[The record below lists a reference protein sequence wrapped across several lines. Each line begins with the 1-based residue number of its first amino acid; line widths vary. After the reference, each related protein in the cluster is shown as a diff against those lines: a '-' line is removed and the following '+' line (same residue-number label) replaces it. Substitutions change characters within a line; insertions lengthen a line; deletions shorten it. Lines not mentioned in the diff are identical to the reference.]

1 MSFFFNLDLGVV
13 GVLAYILAFL
23 LALTVIVFIHEYGH
37 FQVARW
43 CGVRVETFSVG
54 FGREIVGWTDRYGT
68 RWKVG
73 WIPLGGFVK
82 FEGDA
87 NAASMPE
94 VTGNARAASPGDF
107 HQKKLWQRAAV
118 VAAGPIAN
126 FLLAIFI
133 FAVSALMI
141 GVPLNEPRIDGIV
154 KGGVAEKAGLLPG
167 DYVRSI
173 DGRKIDTFFELAE
186 TVRFRPGETLEFGI
200 ERQGQ
205 PLTLDIV
212 VGSREETD
220 PWAGKMVVG
229 FLGVEHSNE
238 NDMRIE
244 RQSFLASLEYGV
256 DRTWMIIHLTLRY
269 IKKLFTGQE
278 STAQLGGVMS
288 MAKAAGDAAAQGL
301 LPFVW
306 VVGFLSV
313 SIGLINLFPIPML
326 DGGHLVFYAIEAV
339 RRRPLDATAQEW
351 CYRIGF
357 SLVIALMLIGN
368 GNDVWR
374 FFKPILGL

>member
-1 MSFFFNLDLGVV
+1 MSFFFNLDLGLV
-13 GVLAYILAFL
+13 GILAYTLAFL
-23 LALTVIVFIHEYGH
+23 CALTVIVFVHEYGH

-43 CGVRVETFSVG
+43 CGVKVETFSVG
-54 FGREIVGWTDRYGT
+54 FGREIFGWTDRYGT
-68 RWKVG
+68 RWKIG

-87 NAASMPE
+87 NAVSMPE
-94 VTGNARAASPGDF
+94 ENAAGSTSPGDF
-107 HQKKLWQRAAV
+107 HQKKVWQRAAV
-118 VAAGPIAN
+118 VAAGPMAN
-126 FLLAIFI
+126 FLLAIVI
-133 FAVSALMI
+133 FALSAMAI
-141 GVPLNEPRIDGIV
+141 GVPINEPRIDGV
-154 KGGVAEKAGLLPG
+154 LKGGVAEQAGILPG
-167 DYVRSI
+167 DYVRTINGNAVES
-173 DGRKIDTFFELAE
+173 FFELAE
-186 TVRFRPGETLEFGI
+186 TVRFRRGENLVLGI

-205 PLTLDIV
+205 PLTINIT
-212 VGSREETD
+212 VGTREETD
-220 PWAGKMVVG
+220 PWAGKMEVG
-229 FLGVEHSNE
+229 FLGVEHRNE

-244 RQSFLASLEYGV
+244 RRSLLSSLGYGL
-256 DRTWMIIHLTLRY
+256 DRTWMIIDLTLRY
-269 IKKLFTGQE
+269 VKKLFLGQE

-288 MAKAAGDAAAQGL
+288 MAKAAGDAASQGL

-339 RRRPLDATAQEW
+339 RRRPLDANAQEW

-357 SLVIALMLIGN
+357 SLVLALMLLGN

-374 FFKPILGL
+374 YFKPF

>member
-1 MSFFFNLDLGVV
+1 MSFFFNLDLGLV
-13 GVLAYILAFL
+13 GILAYTLAFL
-23 LALTVIVFIHEYGH
+23 LVLTVIVFIHEYGH

-43 CGVRVETFSVG
+43 CGVNVETFSVG
-54 FGREIVGWTDRYGT
+54 FGREILGWTDRHGT
-68 RWKVG
+68 RWKIG

-87 NAASMPE
+87 NAASMPGE
-94 VTGNARAASPGDF
+94 GDGAKPASPGDF
-107 HQKKLWQRAAV
+107 HRKKLWQRAAV

-126 FLLAIFI
+126 FLLAIAI
-133 FAVSALMI
+133 FAASAFTI
-141 GVPLNEPRIDGIV
+141 GVPFNEPRIDGV
-154 KGGVAEKAGLLPG
+154 VQGGVAEKAGLLPG
-167 DYVRSI
+167 DYIRSI
-173 DGRKIDTFFELAE
+173 DGNPIETFFELAE
-186 TVRFRPGETLEFGI
+186 TVRFRPGE
-200 ERQGQ
+200 
-205 PLTLDIV
+205 DIV
-212 VGSREETD
+212 LGVERNGQLREIPVTIGAREETD
-220 PWAGKMVVG
+220 PWAGKMRVG

-244 RQSFLASLEYGV
+244 RQSLLSSLAYGV
-256 DRTWMIIHLTLRY
+256 DRSWMIIDLTLRY
-269 IKKLFTGQE
+269 VKKMFMGQE
-278 STAQLGGVMS
+278 SPAQLGGVMS

-339 RRRPLDATAQEW
+339 RRRPLDANAQEW

-357 SLVIALMLIGN
+357 SLVLALMLIGN

>member
-1 MSFFFNLDLGVV
+1 MSFFFNLDLGLV
-13 GVLAYILAFL
+13 GILSYAIAFL

-54 FGREIVGWTDRYGT
+54 FGREILGWTDRHGT
-68 RWKVG
+68 RWKIG

-87 NAASMPE
+87 NAASMPD
-94 VTGNARAASPGDF
+94 GNDDARPASEGDF
-107 HQKKLWQRAAV
+107 HRKKIWQRAAV

-126 FLLAIFI
+126 FLLAIAI
-133 FAVSALMI
+133 FALSAMFI

-154 KGGVAEKAGLLPG
+154 QGGVAEKAGLLPG
-167 DYVRSI
+167 DYVRTI
-173 DGRKIDTFFELAE
+173 DGREIDTFFDLAE
-186 TVRFRPGETLEFGI
+186 TVRFRPGETLVLGI
-200 ERQGQ
+200 ERNGQ
-205 PLTLDIV
+205 PLTIELV
-212 VGSREETD
+212 VGSREESD

-244 RQSFLASLEYGV
+244 RQSAFSAVEYGL
-256 DRTWMIIHLTLRY
+256 DRTWMIIDLTLRY
-269 IKKLFTGQE
+269 IKKLFMGQE
-278 STAQLGGVMS
+278 SPAQLGGVMS

-301 LPFVW
+301 LPFIW

-339 RRRPLDATAQEW
+339 RRRPLDANAQEW

-357 SLVIALMLIGN
+357 SLVLALMLIGN

-374 FFKPILGL
+374 FFRPILGL

>member
-1 MSFFFNLDLGVV
+1 MSFFFNLDLGLV
-13 GVLAYILAFL
+13 GILSYALAFL

-54 FGREIVGWTDRYGT
+54 FGREILGWTDRYGT

-87 NAASMPE
+87 NAVSMPD
-94 VTGNARAASPGDF
+94 GNAESRPASEGDF
-107 HQKKLWQRAAV
+107 HQKKIWQRAAV

-133 FAVSALMI
+133 FALSAMLI
-141 GVPLNEPRIDGIV
+141 GVPLNEPRIDGVV
-154 KGGVAEKAGLLPG
+154 KGGVAETAGLLPG

-173 DGRKIDTFFELAE
+173 DGRPIDTFFDLAE
-186 TVRFRPGETLEFGI
+186 TVRFRPGEKVVLGI

-205 PLTLDIV
+205 PHTIEV
-212 VGSREETD
+212 TIGTREEND

-244 RQSFLASLEYGV
+244 RQSVVPSIEYGL

-269 IKKLFTGQE
+269 IKKLFMGQE
-278 STAQLGGVMS
+278 SPAQLGGVMS

-301 LPFVW
+301 LPFIW

-339 RRRPLDATAQEW
+339 RRRPLDANAQEW